1 MDTKPREQIIAAQC
15 ATIAKEY
22 AEQSLIPTDKVLQKW
37 GEEYANQH
45 YEESDNPLSQWWL
58 EAEAFTNGCRAV
70 VEHIKN
76 KNKI

>member
-1 MDTKPREQIIAAQC
+1 MKKDLILED
-15 ATIAKEY
+15 
-22 AEQSLIPTDKVLQKW
+22 SIPTDKDLQKW

-76 KNKI
+76 KHNYE